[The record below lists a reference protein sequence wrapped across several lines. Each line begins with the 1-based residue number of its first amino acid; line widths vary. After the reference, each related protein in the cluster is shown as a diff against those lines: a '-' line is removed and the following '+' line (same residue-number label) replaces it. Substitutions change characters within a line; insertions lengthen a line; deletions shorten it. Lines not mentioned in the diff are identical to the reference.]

1 MSFSGAVI
9 AGLVATFV
17 VWVTTRLSTM
27 NLMGLE
33 RYLGTLF
40 TKTENTTVGFLLL
53 YLLGV
58 VFGLI
63 YAALWSVGIGWIGY
77 LYGVIFGIV
86 QWLVIGVVIGSL
98 PAVHAGIRSGRVKA
112 PGIFMID
119 LAGLWAI
126 PAGLA
131 NNALFGLTF
140 AFVYQFFASRYD
152 WVG

>member
-1 MSFSGAVI
+1 
-9 AGLVATFV
+9 
-17 VWVTTRLSTM
+17 M
-27 NLMGLE
+27 NLMGME

-40 TKTENTTVGFLLL
+40 TKKENTTVGFVLL
-53 YLLGV
+53 YLLGIIL
-58 VFGLI
+58 GLI
-63 YAALWSVGIGWIGY
+63 YAALWSAGIGWISY

-98 PAVHAGIRSGRVKA
+98 PSVHAGIRSGRVKA

-152 WVG
+152 WVS